1 MGDFERTIDN
11 AVIDTEAARLR
22 ASGLTYQQIA
32 DRTQTDKGTAYRRVQ
47 RAIAAVPVEAVE
59 ELRQIELE
67 RLDLMLAKVM
77 EKTTSTE
84 KGFLFA
90 VDRALAISER
100 RARLLGLDAP
110 TRQTVTVITQDVL
123 DAEIQRLEAELVQG
137 PSPSL
142 SGVDT
147 PTGRTEGS

>member
-47 RAIAAVPVEAVE
+47 RAIAAVPVE

-77 EKTTSTE
+77 EKATSTE